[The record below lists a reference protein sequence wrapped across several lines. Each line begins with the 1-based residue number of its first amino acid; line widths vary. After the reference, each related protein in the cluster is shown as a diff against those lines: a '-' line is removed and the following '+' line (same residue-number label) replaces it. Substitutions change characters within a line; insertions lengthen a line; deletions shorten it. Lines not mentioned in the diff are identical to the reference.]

1 MRIFDEDPDIK
12 EEYVQAAKKLNDR
25 GMGKF
30 VQSVEKLKEKE
41 NLMEVVVTKQGGE
54 SVKEVF
60 RKKACLSAKKKEEYV
75 DVNEDEIESILME
88 EEDIDDYENN
98 FREKGEDEELNVNGV
113 ESFKIY
119 QTSIDGCNCACKYRS
134 GCPCR
139 HILFLRKSKNICLFD
154 SSLFSLHFSKER
166 NLDLEKKCEDLNFDN
181 DETNEVEKN
190 HKFKHNQN
198 I

>member
-41 NLMEVVVTKQGGE
+41 NLMEVVVTKEGGE
-54 SVKEVF
+54 SIKEVF

-88 EEDIDDYENN
+88 EEDIDEYENN

-113 ESFKIY
+113 E
-119 QTSIDGCNCACKYRS
+119 NCLLS
-134 GCPCR
+134 
-139 HILFLRKSKNICLFD
+139 
-154 SSLFSLHFSKER
+154 
-166 NLDLEKKCEDLNFDN
+166 
-181 DETNEVEKN
+181 
-190 HKFKHNQN
+190 
-198 I
+198 